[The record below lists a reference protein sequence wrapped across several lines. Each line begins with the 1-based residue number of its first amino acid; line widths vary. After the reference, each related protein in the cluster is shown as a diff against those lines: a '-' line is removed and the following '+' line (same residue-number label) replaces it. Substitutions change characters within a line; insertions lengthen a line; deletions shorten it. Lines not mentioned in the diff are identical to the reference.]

1 MHFSALL
8 ILGASLAASAAP
20 DEAITNTALD
30 NSRHGLTYCGDGLL
44 RKVLNKRPTKTISII
59 RPFGVEAMMM
69 CRLRDT
75 VGLGGVLMGEW
86 AE

>member
-8 ILGASLAASAAP
+8 VLGASLAASAA
-20 DEAITNTALD
+20 ITTTALD
-30 NSRHGLTYCGDGLL
+30 NCRHSLTYCGDGLL

-75 VGLGGVLMGEW
+75 VGVGGVLMGEW